1 VIGTPGAPDLLM
13 FNPLT
18 TIDMKAYADLGQ
30 LFASTRVLKDM
41 RVTLAFDNI
50 ANRRQRVADRS
61 GEIPQAYQP
70 VRRDPIGRTVMV
82 ELRKV
87 F

>member
-1 VIGTPGAPDLLM
+1 M

-30 LFASTRVLKDM
+30 LFASTRVLKET

-50 ANRRQRVADRS
+50 ANRRQRVTDRS

-70 VRRDPIGRTVMV
+70 VGATRSGAP
-82 ELRKV
+82 
-87 F
+87 